1 MNFENAKKG
10 LKQIFGGELLEL
22 LSSIA
27 MYAVAFASPLVKE
40 NREMS
45 GINGIL
51 AAVAA
56 IGLIVAMITSGLA
69 SILRLLGVANSGKD
83 EGIFKGAFVTV
94 AANLILSLL
103 NTQLQNWGLSAS
115 LLNTIKSCLNTLTMI
130 FVVTGIIN
138 LAKTVENEEA
148 QTAGTKSLTY
158 IILVEVL
165 VLAVNIITKFIT
177 EKSELFWIPA
187 AIAVVSLI
195 LSLISYFV
203 YLKALKKGSQ
213 ML

>member
-1 MNFENAKKG
+1 
-10 LKQIFGGELLEL
+10 
-22 LSSIA
+22 
-27 MYAVAFASPLVKE
+27 
-40 NREMS
+40 
-45 GINGIL
+45 
-51 AAVAA
+51 
-56 IGLIVAMITSGLA
+56 
-69 SILRLLGVANSGKD
+69 
-83 EGIFKGAFVTV
+83 
-94 AANLILSLL
+94 
-103 NTQLQNWGLSAS
+103 
-115 LLNTIKSCLNTLTMI
+115 MI

-138 LAKTVENEEA
+138 LAKKVENEEA
-148 QTAGTKSLTY
+148 QKAGTKSLTY